1 MCPVV
6 QFGTN
11 ATIRSVARQLWIA
24 LIPGTALSLP
34 GAKEAPEA
42 AVLGKDEGDG
52 MPAQAPQTRGD
63 GEAAAARDPPSG
75 LPSGL
80 CARETGKKA
89 RLSFGAG
96 PEHFR
101 PASAGVPARSG
112 APGKMRDKP
121 AGERRLNSRRKD
133 G

>member
-11 ATIRSVARQLWIA
+11 ATIRSVARQPWIA

-80 CARETGKKA
+80 CARETGKRHACPSA
-89 RLSFGAG
+89 RARNIFAPRLRAFPRG
-96 PEHFR
+96 PGH
-101 PASAGVPARSG
+101 
-112 APGKMRDKP
+112 PGKCGISLPEKG
-121 AGERRLNSRRKD
+121 A
-133 G
+133 